1 MKNVLKCIILLF
13 VFNFQLIASEIDVQ
27 NTIIKLNTNYISIGQ
42 LINEIEKQT
51 RYYVIYSNQEVD
63 SETKVYI
70 QNKSENLTSCLQQ
83 AFEKSNI
90 SFEIDNNYIIL
101 TKKNVLTKDV
111 NKIQQGNKQ
120 IKGVVIDVNGESLIG
135 VNVYEKGS
143 TTNGTSTDINGN
155 FTINVPDG
163 STLVISYVGFI
174 TQEIVVDEIA
184 RDTSLTVTLIEDS
197 KSLEEVVVIGY
208 GTMSK
213 KNVSGS
219 VTNVL
224 RDDFNQG
231 VSLSASDLLQGK
243 VAGLV
248 ITTKGGDITVSP
260 TIRLR
265 GVSSLTGSSS
275 PFVVIDGIPG
285 MDLWSISP
293 EDIETISV
301 LKDASSSAIYGSRS
315 ASGVILIT
323 TKKGKYGQSV
333 VEYNGYFAG
342 DFMSKRPD
350 LLSAE
355 EWRSYTAEKGLS
367 VTGIDKGANT
377 DWIKEITR
385 NGFAHNHNLAL
396 SGGLRNGS
404 YRISMNYLDRIGI
417 MDDNNYERY
426 NGLVTFNQ
434 KALDDRLKITFM
446 ASLSQSD
453 YSPVDGYN
461 IELAYN
467 MPPVYP
473 IKNDDGTWFV
483 ITDFAMGNPVHNIA
497 INRDHNKDNSLMLNT
512 KLELEVFKGF
522 TAGVSLLKRRDSY
535 DGAYYAGKET
545 PSGRTTNGYARRN
558 SSVSDNGLI
567 ETTLNYSLNVN
578 KHSIDLLGG
587 YSWENNDHRSMS
599 ASNRNFLS
607 DIFEYNNLAL
617 GEDIQTTDVGSY
629 KSNTKL
635 ISFFGRIGYIY
646 NEKYIFSA
654 TLRRDG
660 SSKFGVNNKWANF
673 PSISAAWRISDESFM
688 DEISMIDEL
697 KIRVGYGVVGNQ
709 SGIGAYNS
717 IALYGRGDQYYNN
730 GVWRNSYRYTQNH
743 NPDLKWEQTSSFN
756 PGIDFALFNN
766 RLSGSIDYY
775 IKNTKDLLY
784 RYAVPVPPYLYNRM
798 LANVGDMSNKGIEI
812 VLNGGIIE
820 QKDFNWNVSV
830 NFAHNKNKVVR
841 LSNDIYQ
848 TDRILL
854 GGLPVAR
861 GVGNVTTHILEEG
874 QAVGTYYN
882 YKHLGISEDGNF
894 IIWDKDENGI
904 INPNDYT
911 YLGCAQPKFTYGI
924 QNTFRYKRFDL
935 SFFFRGVNGNKVINT
950 PKLQYGTDRWLP
962 GMNIF
967 REAMNNPINRA
978 YRFSDYYLEDGS
990 FLRLDNAVVGYSFN
1004 LNKTLGIN
1012 KFRLYV
1018 SGQNLLLITKFG
1030 GLDPEIS
1037 MDGLSPGALNTAYIP
1052 RPRTLTFGVNLSF

>member
-213 KNVSGS
+213 KNV
-219 VTNVL
+219 
-224 RDDFNQG
+224 
-231 VSLSASDLLQGK
+231 
-243 VAGLV
+243 
-248 ITTKGGDITVSP
+248 
-260 TIRLR
+260 
-265 GVSSLTGSSS
+265 
-275 PFVVIDGIPG
+275 
-285 MDLWSISP
+285 
-293 EDIETISV
+293 
-301 LKDASSSAIYGSRS
+301 
-315 ASGVILIT
+315 
-323 TKKGKYGQSV
+323 
-333 VEYNGYFAG
+333 
-342 DFMSKRPD
+342 
-350 LLSAE
+350 
-355 EWRSYTAEKGLS
+355 
-367 VTGIDKGANT
+367 
-377 DWIKEITR
+377 
-385 NGFAHNHNLAL
+385 
-396 SGGLRNGS
+396 
-404 YRISMNYLDRIGI
+404 
-417 MDDNNYERY
+417 
-426 NGLVTFNQ
+426 
-434 KALDDRLKITFM
+434 
-446 ASLSQSD
+446 
-453 YSPVDGYN
+453 
-461 IELAYN
+461 
-467 MPPVYP
+467 
-473 IKNDDGTWFV
+473 
-483 ITDFAMGNPVHNIA
+483 
-497 INRDHNKDNSLMLNT
+497 
-512 KLELEVFKGF
+512 
-522 TAGVSLLKRRDSY
+522 
-535 DGAYYAGKET
+535 
-545 PSGRTTNGYARRN
+545 
-558 SSVSDNGLI
+558 
-567 ETTLNYSLNVN
+567 
-578 KHSIDLLGG
+578 
-587 YSWENNDHRSMS
+587 
-599 ASNRNFLS
+599 
-607 DIFEYNNLAL
+607 
-617 GEDIQTTDVGSY
+617 
-629 KSNTKL
+629 
-635 ISFFGRIGYIY
+635 
-646 NEKYIFSA
+646 
-654 TLRRDG
+654 
-660 SSKFGVNNKWANF
+660 
-673 PSISAAWRISDESFM
+673 
-688 DEISMIDEL
+688 
-697 KIRVGYGVVGNQ
+697 
-709 SGIGAYNS
+709 
-717 IALYGRGDQYYNN
+717 
-730 GVWRNSYRYTQNH
+730 
-743 NPDLKWEQTSSFN
+743 
-756 PGIDFALFNN
+756 
-766 RLSGSIDYY
+766 SGSIDYY